1 MNIIEKLN
9 ERGIAHAI
17 IKAEETLPYPRTDT
31 VVIISAKDKS
41 KVDGLGFKNPE
52 LAKYKYPILE
62 RELTFEEA
70 RSVDYTDY
78 NIVGVFNDGIIY
90 EQKGKPLKSNL
101 VRDKYFKKVFYKT
114 TVNTIVKR
122 IKNEY
127 FNGGTNEI
135 EVFANGLYIII
146 TYEEDTILKEY
157 ATRYIPASYERGV
170 EVTNLRVY
178 TADDDELVLTDKEK
192 DELIKEINKH
202 FEPLPMDAEDF
213 ADIFGN

>member
-9 ERGIAHAI
+9 ERGVTHAI

-31 VVIISAKDKS
+31 VVVISAKDKS
-41 KVDGLGFKNPE
+41 KVDLGFKNPE
-52 LAKYKYPILE
+52 LARYRFRILV
-62 RELTFEEA
+62 RELSPEEA
-70 RSVDYTDY
+70 KSVDYTHY
-78 NIVGVFNDGIIY
+78 NIVGVYEDGIIY
-90 EQKGKPLKSNL
+90 EQKHKSLKAQL
-101 VRDKYFKKVFYKT
+101 VRDKYLKKVYNKA
-114 TVNTIVKR
+114 TVNTI
-122 IKNEY
+122 IKKIQKEY

-135 EVFANGLYIII
+135 EVFAKGLYFII

>member
-9 ERGIAHAI
+9 ERGIVHAI

-31 VVIISAKDKS
+31 VVIVSAKDKE
-41 KVDGLGFKNPE
+41 KVKSLGFKNPE

-90 EQKGKPLKSNL
+90 EQKDSLKRLL
-101 VRDKYFKKVFYKT
+101 VRQKHLKKIHYKT
-114 TVNTIVKR
+114 TINTIVSR

-135 EVFANGLYIII
+135 EVSTNGLYFDII
-146 TYEEDTILKEY
+146 YEEDAILKEY

-202 FEPLPMDAEDF
+202 FEPLPMYAEDF